1 MRLRRELRNPRAV
14 APIVAVLLAVIWA
27 SCAGAVPCPEM
38 VFFRV
43 GDQSAVMGWTMGID
57 EHEIEDFGGY
67 RLWKRE
73 VWLDPDADPDSN
85 EDPSWESF
93 SLVREY
99 VLDEDNPYA
108 SGYWI
113 FPAFWDED
121 PVCVEWIG
129 TECDSFVQGVR
140 RDSAAIFQN
149 VFPYEFAVTAFSA
162 SNPQAVNDAC
172 ILSTRTGIVYPRV
185 GTRDD
190 LSAVRCIPNPYRAS
204 ADWEYGGQRR
214 VAFIGLPEKAKIR
227 IYTIAADLVQT
238 IKHNN
243 AESGLEDLA
252 FWDLTNENGDEVAP
266 GVYIYHIESDGL
278 GSIEGKVMIIK

>member
-27 SCAGAVPCPEM
+27 SCAGAIPCPEV

-43 GDQSAVMGWTMGID
+43 GDQSVAMGWTMGID

-67 RLWKRE
+67 RVWKRE
-73 VWLDPDADPDSN
+73 VWLAPDASP
-85 EDPSWESF
+85 ESF

-108 SGYWI
+108 AGYWI

-121 PVCVEWIG
+121 PVCVEWNG
-129 TECDSFVQGVR
+129 GECDSLVQGVR
-140 RDSAAIFQN
+140 RDSAMTFQN
-149 VFPYEFAVTAFSA
+149 AFPYEFAVTAFSA
-162 SNPQAVNDAC
+162 SDPLVVDTTC
-172 ILSTRTGIVYPRV
+172 IRTTTAEIDSMTGSDYVYPRV
-185 GTRDD
+185 GTRGD

-214 VAFIGLPEKAKIR
+214 VVFIGLPEKATIR
-227 IYTIAADLVQT
+227 IYTVAADLVRT
-238 IKHNN
+238 LIHKD
-243 AESGLEDLA
+243 AESDIEP
-252 FWDLTNENGDEVAP
+252 WDLKNANNEEVAP
-266 GVYIYHIESDGL
+266 GVYMFHVESDGM
-278 GSIEGKVMIIK
+278 GSMEGKVMIIK

>member
-1 MRLRRELRNPRAV
+1 MRLRRELRNPRVV

-27 SCAGAVPCPEM
+27 SCAGAVPCPDV
-38 VFFRV
+38 VFFRI
-43 GDQSAVMGWTMGID
+43 GDQSAVMGWTMGVA

-73 VWLDPDADPDSN
+73 VWLDPDADPYSD
-85 EDPSWESF
+85 EEPSWESF

-99 VLDEDNPYA
+99 VLDEDDPDA
-108 SGYWI
+108 AGYWI

-121 PVCVEWIG
+121 PVCVEWNG
-129 TECDSFVQGVR
+129 AECDSFVQGVR

-162 SNPQAVNDAC
+162 SDPEAVNDTC
-172 ILSTRTGIVYPRV
+172 VIITRTGIIYPRV

-190 LSAVRCIPNPYRAS
+190 LSDVRCIPNPYRAS

-214 VAFIGLPEKAKIR
+214 VAFIGLPETAKIR
-227 IYTIAADLVQT
+227 IYTVAADLVRT
-238 IKHNN
+238 IDHDN
-243 AESGLEDLA
+243 AKSGLEDLA
-252 FWDLTNENGDEVAP
+252 FWDLKNQDKQEVAP
-266 GVYIYHIESDGL
+266 GVYIYLVESAGL

>member
-27 SCAGAVPCPEM
+27 SCAGAVPCPET

-43 GDQSAVMGWTMGID
+43 GDQSAVMGWTMGVD

-67 RLWKRE
+67 RLWKRD
-73 VWLDPDADPDSN
+73 VWMNPVVDTLVPWQSY
-85 EDPSWESF
+85 

-99 VLDEDNPYA
+99 VLDEDIPGGVTN
-108 SGYWI
+108 WT

-121 PVCVEWIG
+121 PVCVEWNG
-129 TECDSFVQGVR
+129 AECDSFVQGVR

-162 SNPQAVNDAC
+162 SNPAAVDTTC
-172 ILSTRTGIVYPRV
+172 IAITSTGIIYPRV
-185 GTRDD
+185 GARDD

-214 VAFIGLPEKAKIR
+214 VAFIGLPETATIR
-227 IYTIAADLVQT
+227 IYTVAADLVET
-238 IKHNN
+238 IDHDN
-243 AESGLEDLA
+243 AKSGLEDLA
-252 FWDLTNENGDEVAP
+252 FWDLKNKEGQEVAP
-266 GVYIYHIESDGL
+266 GVYIYHIESAGL

>member
-14 APIVAVLLAVIWA
+14 APIAAVLLAVIWA

-43 GDQSAVMGWTMGID
+43 GDQSAVMGWTMGVG

-67 RLWKRE
+67 RLWKRD
-73 VWLDPDADPDSN
+73 VWRDPVVDEEEP
-85 EDPSWESF
+85 WLSF
-93 SLVREY
+93 SLIREY
-99 VLDEDNPYA
+99 ALDEDDPYA

-129 TECDSFVQGVR
+129 TECDSFVEGVR
-140 RDSAAIFQN
+140 RDSAAIFSN
-149 VFPYEFAVTAFSA
+149 AFPYELVVTTFSA
-162 SNPQAVNDAC
+162 SDPRVNNAECFDP
-172 ILSTRTGIVYPRV
+172 SRTTGIVYPRV

-190 LSAVRCIPNPYRAS
+190 LSNVRCIPNPYRAS

-214 VAFIGLPEKAKIR
+214 VAFIGLPAKAKIR
-227 IYTIAADLVQT
+227 IYTVAADLVRT
-238 IKHNN
+238 LDHNDD
-243 AESGLEDLA
+243 ESDLE
-252 FWDLTNENGDEVAP
+252 FWNLRNEDNEEVAP
-266 GVYIYHIESDGL
+266 GVYMFHVESDGM

>member
-1 MRLRRELRNPRAV
+1 MRLRRELRNPSVV

-38 VFFRV
+38 VFLRV
-43 GDQSAVMGWTMGID
+43 GDRSAVMGWTMGID

-73 VWLDPDADPDSN
+73 VWMDPDAVLDPDAV
-85 EDPSWESF
+85 PSWESF

-99 VLDEDNPYA
+99 VLDEDNPFA
-108 SGYWI
+108 SGYWG

-149 VFPYEFAVTAFSA
+149 AFPYEFAVTAFSA
-162 SNPQAVNDAC
+162 SDPQAVNDTC
-172 ILSTRTGIVYPRV
+172 IIITRTGLVYPRV

-204 ADWEYGGQRR
+204 ADWEYDGQRR
-214 VAFIGLPEKAKIR
+214 VAFIGLPETAKIR
-227 IYTIAADLVQT
+227 IYTVAADLVRT
-238 IKHNN
+238 LEHKDIDSDIK
-243 AESGLEDLA
+243 
-252 FWDLTNENGDEVAP
+252 FWDLENENGDKVAP
-266 GVYIYHIESDGL
+266 GVYIYHVESDGL